1 MAALTE
7 RRCWQLQKTK
17 INNKIHIYIETD
29 DHVEFF
35 AKTNALLTPL
45 SAASSQL
52 SATSSSMFHFDH
64 THSVGKL
71 ALLRRLRPSSRCST
85 ACDITRGFPR
95 SFTLLPYNWVIPQG
109 QKNISLPCCHSCFT
123 VKQAAQPNEKTLHM
137 KMFSMRFYFERM
149 YNIYFLQNFQLFFF
163 VFFYHIYSYS
173 FNLRPSIG
181 VNCTY
186 LLIVTFILAF
196 SPYKHVN

>member
-17 INNKIHIYIETD
+17 INNKIHIYRSRSPRWVL
-29 DHVEFF
+29 HQNS
-35 AKTNALLTPL
+35 AKTSALLTPL

-71 ALLRRLRPSSRCST
+71 ALLRRLRPSSRSST
-85 ACDITRGFPR
+85 ACDITGGFPR

-123 VKQAAQPNEKTLHM
+123 VKQAKPNEKTLHI
-137 KMFSMRFYFERM
+137 KMFSMRFHF
-149 YNIYFLQNFQLFFF
+149 
-163 VFFYHIYSYS
+163 
-173 FNLRPSIG
+173 
-181 VNCTY
+181 
-186 LLIVTFILAF
+186 
-196 SPYKHVN
+196 